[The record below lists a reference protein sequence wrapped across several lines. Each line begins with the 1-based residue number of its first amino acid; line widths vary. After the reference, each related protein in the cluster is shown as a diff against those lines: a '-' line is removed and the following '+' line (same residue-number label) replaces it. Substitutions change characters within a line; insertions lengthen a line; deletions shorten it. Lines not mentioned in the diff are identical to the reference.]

1 MSGAK
6 RSTRKGRWKW
16 RTSRL
21 QTYLPSLLLWSRL
34 SRFRTEKTQF
44 PFWVN
49 KGFANALW
57 KFAISR
63 RVIALMFLSFFACLL
78 AHFFLASFLTPSILL
93 IFHAP
98 FLATN
103 LLYNEA
109 IAFLGL
115 SVATKVYLLWLLIF
129 SPLRNKKQQKLG
141 FSLLLRQ
148 LFPNTLYGSN

>member
-98 FLATN
+98 FLATKSSLQRSYCLSWIICCN
-103 LLYNEA
+103 KGLPFMA
-109 IAFLGL
+109 SHFLTPSQQKATKAWFFT
-115 SVATKVYLLWLLIF
+115 SVATT
-129 SPLRNKKQQKLG
+129 
-141 FSLLLRQ
+141 
-148 LFPNTLYGSN
+148 FPKHFVRF